1 MQPATPCNT
10 TASQQCT
17 QFWVLPALVLLA
29 LCTPLASAAREWA
42 AQTWSEHLPRIC
54 TAVLLYHAA
63 RNWAS
68 SLARRI
74 PTLASTQ
81 ARVTGGVP
89 LHSLATPED
98 TVNGARQPLLQ
109 WCNERTLCP
118 TTYAS
123 SNIHPSSSLHSSSAY
138 GTAADRT
145 WDMVETQ
152 LRLCDFCL
160 TWLA

>member
-1 MQPATPCNT
+1 MQPAAPRNT

-42 AQTWSEHLPRIC
+42 AQTWSEHLPGIC

-81 ARVTGGVP
+81 AARDGPSPTSNVNSMSTFVSLDCHTLSSTAHCVTYQP
-89 LHSLATPED
+89 KCHLHTSHARSNSLDRCISHIT
-98 TVNGARQPLLQ
+98 NSMFNRKY
-109 WCNERTLCP
+109 RF
-118 TTYAS
+118 TT
-123 SNIHPSSSLHSSSAY
+123 I
-138 GTAADRT
+138 
-145 WDMVETQ
+145 
-152 LRLCDFCL
+152 
-160 TWLA
+160 

>member
-1 MQPATPCNT
+1 MQPAAPRNT

-17 QFWVLPALVLLA
+17 QFWVLPALVLLV

-81 ARVTGGVP
+81 AARHGPSPTSVVQPPAAEFAGVCEQPPAASLQVGGPHVVGFVGVCAQQP
-89 LHSLATPED
+89 VASLQVATPH
-98 TVNGARQPLLQ
+98 VAG
-109 WCNERTLCP
+109 
-118 TTYAS
+118 
-123 SNIHPSSSLHSSSAY
+123 HM
-138 GTAADRT
+138 G
-145 WDMVETQ
+145 
-152 LRLCDFCL
+152 FG
-160 TWLA
+160 